1 MLKIAIVDDAPSF
14 ITHMTKLLTDLF
26 ARQSFE
32 VTFTA
37 FSNAASCLTANEQSP
52 FDVLFLDIDIP
63 DMSGIQLA
71 SRLRSGGSEAAILFV
86 SAHSHF
92 VYESI
97 HYAPFRFI
105 RKDYLES
112 ETAEAVEALCRHLQ
126 QNKHQIT
133 LDTSGGTIM
142 KVNLSEIVCFFA
154 MQHSIFL
161 YNADKETIEL
171 AHRTY
176 TMEKLEELT
185 APYGFMR
192 THKAWLLSP
201 RFIYQIGTDTITL
214 VSEVSK
220 NEHDEIPMSR
230 RRAAQMRE
238 QFRTYLRRE
247 GLL

>member
-1 MLKIAIVDDAPSF
+1 MERAIDF
-14 ITHMTKLLTDLF
+14 WY
-26 ARQSFE
+26 E
-32 VTFTA
+32 V
-37 FSNAASCLTANEQSP
+37 C
-52 FDVLFLDIDIP
+52 
-63 DMSGIQLA
+63 
-71 SRLRSGGSEAAILFV
+71 
-86 SAHSHF
+86 
-92 VYESI
+92 I

-112 ETAEAVEALCRHLQ
+112 ETAEAVEALCRRLQ

-133 LDTSGGTIM
+133 LDTSDGTIM
-142 KVNLSEIVCFFA
+142 KLNLSEIVCFFA

-192 THKAWLLSP
+192 THKAWLLGP

-230 RRAAQMRE
+230 RRAAQMHWKPLCCIPACLWSCGSLPL
-238 QFRTYLRRE
+238 YLPSPSCFCGAVRASSS
-247 GLL
+247 L